1 MNTRIIPELY
11 NEPAEVL
18 SIKPFKHIERL
29 IDNTLPYAERRI
41 VSKGDIVHYY
51 DNDVRQ
57 CFLLIQGSVALHRRG
72 DGIVLNSESSPFLL
86 GVCSQFSSERLYVRV
101 LETSEIAAVSL

>member
-1 MNTRIIPELY
+1 MNTRIIPELC

-29 IDNTLPYAERRI
+29 IDNILPHAERRI

-51 DNDVRQ
+51 DNEVRQ
-57 CFLLIQGSVALHRRG
+57 CFLLIHGSVALHRRG
-72 DGIVLNSESSPFLL
+72 DGIVLNS
-86 GVCSQFSSERLYVRV
+86 
-101 LETSEIAAVSL
+101 

>member
-57 CFLLIQGSVALHRRG
+57 CFYLFRAAWLCIVAET
-72 DGIVLNSESSPFLL
+72 VLF
-86 GVCSQFSSERLYVRV
+86 
-101 LETSEIAAVSL
+101 

>member
-1 MNTRIIPELY
+1 MNTRIIPELG

-18 SIKPFKHIERL
+18 EIKPFKHIEKL
-29 IDNTLPYAERRI
+29 IDNVLPYAERRI

-57 CFLLIQGSVALHRRG
+57 CFYLSRAASRCIVAG
-72 DGIVLNSESSPFLL
+72 TVLF
-86 GVCSQFSSERLYVRV
+86 
-101 LETSEIAAVSL
+101 